1 MTQLSRL
8 KNAQNE
14 HTSRTPMHVLRTLRC
29 SSPVILVQLTVPN
42 IKQII
47 TSGCTNCKFFRVLYP
62 WLRVEIPESKIEIV
76 GGLPPRLLPPVGMK
90 PLDLEIDG
98 HLRPLATAKGDGLT
112 KLAPQLPIGSLQ
124 EGGSA
129 DPFSRDRLKRI
140 VDQGLLK
147 VAFERRH
154 GFGSSLSPLLSP
166 CC

>member
-1 MTQLSRL
+1 MTEDRKETAL
-8 KNAQNE
+8 KQ
-14 HTSRTPMHVLRTLRC
+14 VK
-29 SSPVILVQLTVPN
+29 TVFTGDENLPTHYVNSVN
-42 IKQII
+42 I
-47 TSGCTNCKFFRVLYP
+47 RVLYP